1 MNCMFCRIIR
11 GEAPAKVF
19 YQDDDVI
26 VFFDR
31 APLTSIHLLVCPRT
45 HYADF
50 MDAPFEV
57 HQMLAKTVKRVIT
70 ELGER
75 ARDFRIMINNGP
87 RSGQTV
93 FHLHYHILAG
103 K

>member
-1 MNCMFCRIIR
+1 MNCIFCQIAK
-11 GEAPAKVF
+11 GESTAKVH
-19 YQDDDVI
+19 YEDDEVI

-31 APLTSIHLLVCPRT
+31 APLTPLHLLVVPKQ
-45 HYADF
+45 HYRNF
-50 MDAPFEV
+50 MEAPPEV
-57 HQMLAKTVKRVIT
+57 HQRLVETVKKVVT

-75 ARDFRIMINNGP
+75 AADFRIMINNGP

-93 FHLHYHILAG
+93 FHLHYHIMAG

>member
-1 MNCMFCRIIR
+1 MFCRIVQ

-26 VFFDR
+26 VFYDR
-31 APLTSIHLLVCPRT
+31 APLSPIHLLVCPKL

-50 MDAPFEV
+50 MDAPIEV
-57 HQMLAKTVKRVIT
+57 HQILAKTVKRVIT
-70 ELGER
+70 ELGEQ

-87 RSGQTV
+87 HSGQTV
-93 FHLHYHILAG
+93 FHLHYHIMAG

>member
-1 MNCMFCRIIR
+1 MFCRIVQ
-11 GEAPAKVF
+11 GGAPAKVF

-31 APLTSIHLLVCPRT
+31 APLTTIHLLVCPKL
-45 HYADF
+45 HYVDF
-50 MDAPFEV
+50 MDAPLEV
-57 HQMLAKTVKRVIT
+57 HQMLAKTVKHVIT
-70 ELGER
+70 ELGKR
-75 ARDFRIMINNGP
+75 AKDFRIMINNGP

>member
-1 MNCMFCRIIR
+1 MFCRIVQ
-11 GEAPAKVF
+11 GEAPVKVY

-31 APLTSIHLLVCPRT
+31 SPLTPIHLLVCPKT
-45 HYADF
+45 HYSDF
-50 MDAPFEV
+50 MDAPLEA
-57 HQMLAKTVKRVIT
+57 HQVLLSTVKRVVN
-70 ELGER
+70 ELGET
-75 ARDFRIMINNGP
+75 AKDFRIMINNGP

-93 FHLHYHILAG
+93 FHLHYHIMAG